1 MKVNGAERGHNPPS
15 AERLSD
21 SVVNTVHH
29 WTINK
34 MHTDPAHRARYKNL
48 PYSRAY
54 RQIFAI
60 ELDRIME
67 SIEEAG
73 NKWMEINREG

>member
-1 MKVNGAERGHNPPS
+1 MKDNGAERGHNPPS

-29 WTINK
+29 WTISK
-34 MHTDPAHRARYKNL
+34 LDTDPPHRTRYKNL
-48 PYSRAY
+48 TYNQAY

-73 NKWMEINREG
+73 NKWMEINREV